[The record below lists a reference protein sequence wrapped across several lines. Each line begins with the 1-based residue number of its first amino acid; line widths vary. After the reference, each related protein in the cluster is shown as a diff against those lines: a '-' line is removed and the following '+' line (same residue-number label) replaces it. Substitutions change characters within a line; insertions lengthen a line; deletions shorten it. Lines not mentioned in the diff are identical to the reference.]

1 MGHSSR
7 TLRVG
12 NSREKL
18 RGRKDWSRRSN
29 IVVTEVPEGE
39 NSMNECQAII
49 KEKTFQSGRIHC
61 LYGESLPKTRQY
73 NEKESY
79 PDGFPWPE

>member
-7 TLRVG
+7 TLTAG

-18 RGRKDWSRRSN
+18 RGRKTWSRRSN
-29 IVVTEVPEGE
+29 IGTGVPKRE
-39 NSMNECQAII
+39 NSMNEWKIII
-49 KEKTFQSGRIHC
+49 KNNFRVDRFIVYMEKAYQRLGR
-61 LYGESLPKTRQY
+61 Y

-79 PDGFPWPE
+79 SDGFPCPG